1 MTAPRWTT
9 ACPDWEQRIVAGQ
22 SLVPCPPLFP
32 AEAQAAL
39 DIFRGLKIVDVLNS
53 PTFEEAC
60 REWVFDFVGA
70 VFGAYD
76 PDAGRRLINEFFL
89 LISKKNSK
97 STVAAGIMITALLR
111 NWRKNAEFIIIAPTI
126 QVARNSAD
134 PAMAMV
140 AADPELFKILRPV
153 PHLRM
158 IEHRT
163 TGATLKI
170 LAADSD
176 VVTGNKA
183 TGVLIDELHLF
194 GTKAN
199 AEAMLREARGGLT
212 SRPEGFVIAL
222 STQGEEPPAGVFK
235 QWLGRFRDIRSGK
248 LSAPKS
254 LGVLYEFPKAMIEAK
269 AYLDPAN
276 FFITNPNIGASVDE
290 EFLLDEYAK
299 AQLGGEGSVRGFLA
313 KHLNVEVGMN
323 MGSDAWA
330 GAEFWEP
337 CGDKTVT
344 LEAIL
349 ARCEVVVVGIDG
361 GGLDD
366 LLGLTILGRC
376 RETRKWLIWNRA
388 WAHKVVLN
396 RRKEIAPRLQDF
408 EKDGDLRL
416 VDDPAKAVTELVDVV
431 MQVEDAGLLADQG
444 IGVDAA
450 GIGEIV
456 DGLTGRGI
464 ALERIIGISQGWKL
478 NGAIKTTERRLAS
491 KTVLHGGR
499 PMMAWCVSNARVVP
513 QGNAISIT
521 KQVSGSAKIDP
532 VMSTFNAV
540 ALMATNPEAKGGPSV
555 YATRGLLIM

>member
-9 ACPDWEQRIVAGQ
+9 ACPDWERRIVAGE

-32 AEAQAAL
+32 AEAEAAL
-39 DIFRGLKIVDVLNS
+39 KIFRALKIVDVPGS

-76 PDAGRRLINEFFL
+76 AETGRRLINEFLL

-97 STVAAGIMITALLR
+97 STIAAGIMVTALLR
-111 NWRKNAEFIIIAPTI
+111 NWRENAEFIIIAPTI
-126 QVARNSAD
+126 KVAKNSAD
-134 PAMAMV
+134 PAMSMV
-140 AADPELFKILRPV
+140 AADPELFEILRPI
-153 PHLRM
+153 PHLKT

-194 GTKAN
+194 GAKAN

-212 SRPEGFVIAL
+212 SRKEGFVIAL
-222 STQGEEPPAGVFK
+222 STQGEDPPAGVFK
-235 QWLGRFRDIRSGK
+235 QWLDRFRNIRDGK
-248 LSAPKS
+248 LLAPKS
-254 LGVLYEFPKAMIEAK
+254 LGVLYEFPKAMLEAK
-269 AYLDPAN
+269 AHLQPEN
-276 FFITNPNIGASVDE
+276 FYVTNPNMGASVDE
-290 EFLLDEYAK
+290 EFLLDEYEK
-299 AQLGGEGSVRGFLA
+299 AQIAGEGSVRGFLS

-323 MGSDAWA
+323 MGSDRWA
-330 GAEFWEP
+330 GADFWES
-337 CGDKTVT
+337 CGDEAIT

-349 ARCEVVVVGIDG
+349 TRCEVAVVGIDG

-366 LLGLTILGRC
+366 LLGLTVLGRC
-376 RETRKWLIWNRA
+376 RETRRWLIWNRA
-388 WAHKVVLN
+388 WAHRIVLE
-396 RRKEIAPRLQDF
+396 RRKEIAPRLLDF

-416 VDDPAKAVTELVDVV
+416 VDDPAQAVMELADVV
-431 MQVEDAGLLADQG
+431 MQVEGEGLLAEQG

-456 DGLTGRGI
+456 DELTGRGI

-478 NGAIKTTERRLAS
+478 NGAIKTAERRLAS
-491 KTVLHGGR
+491 KTAVHAGR
-499 PMMAWCVSNARVVP
+499 PMMAWCVGNARVVP
-513 QGNAISIT
+513 QGNAVSIT
-521 KQVSGSAKIDP
+521 KQVSGTAKIDP
-532 VMSTFNAV
+532 LMSVFDAV
-540 ALMATNPEAKGGPSV
+540 ALMATNPEARGG
-555 YATRGLLIM
+555 GLNNFFASLGAK

>member
-1 MTAPRWTT
+1 MRWTT
-9 ACPDWEQRIVAGQ
+9 ACPDWERRIIAGE
-22 SLVPCPPLFP
+22 SLIPCPPLFS
-32 AEAQAAL
+32 AEAEAAL
-39 DIFRGLKIVDVLNS
+39 KIFRALKIVDVPGS

-76 PDAGRRLINEFFL
+76 AETGRRLINEFLL

-97 STVAAGIMITALLR
+97 STIAAGIMVTALLR
-111 NWRKNAEFIIIAPTI
+111 NWRQNAEFIIIAPTI
-126 QVARNSAD
+126 KVAQNSAD
-134 PAMAMV
+134 PAMSMV
-140 AADPELFKILRPV
+140 TADPELFEILKPI

-158 IEHRT
+158 VEHRT

-235 QWLGRFRDIRSGK
+235 QWLARFRDIRDGK

-254 LGVLYEFPKAMIEAK
+254 LGVLYEFPKAMLEAK
-269 AYLDPAN
+269 AHLRPEN
-276 FFITNPNIGASVDE
+276 FYVTNPNMGASVDE

-299 AQLGGEGSVRGFLA
+299 AQLGGEGSVRGFLS
-313 KHLNVEVGMN
+313 KHLNVEVGLN
-323 MGSDAWA
+323 MGSDRWA
-330 GAEFWEP
+330 GADFWEG
-337 CGDKTVT
+337 CGEEGLT

-366 LLGLTILGRC
+366 LLGLAVLGRC
-376 RETRKWLIWNRA
+376 RETRRWLMWHRA
-388 WAHKVVLN
+388 WAHRIVLE
-396 RRKEIAPRLQDF
+396 RRQEIAPRLLDF
-408 EKDGDLRL
+408 EKDGDLTI
-416 VDDPAKAVTELVDVV
+416 VDDPAQAVTELADIV
-431 MQVEDAGLLADQG
+431 MQVEQAELLAEQG

-456 DGLTGRGI
+456 DELTGRGI

-478 NGAIKTTERRLAS
+478 NGAIKTAERRLAS
-491 KTVLHGGR
+491 KTTAHGGR
-499 PMMAWCVSNARVVP
+499 PMMAWCVGNARIVQ

-521 KQVSGSAKIDP
+521 KQVSGTAKIDP
-532 VMSTFNAV
+532 LMSSFNAV
-540 ALMATNPEAKGGPSV
+540 ALMATNPAACGPSV
-555 YATRGLLIM
+555 YTTRGLLIV

>member
-1 MTAPRWTT
+1 MQWTT
-9 ACPDWEQRIVAGQ
+9 ACPDWERRIVAGE
-22 SLVPCPPLFP
+22 SLIPCPPLFA
-32 AEAQAAL
+32 AEAEAAL
-39 DIFRGLKIVDVLNS
+39 RIFRALKLVDVAGS
-53 PTFEEAC
+53 PTMEEAC
-60 REWVFDFVGA
+60 RQFVFDFVGA
-70 VFGAYD
+70 VFGAYN
-76 PDAGRRLINEFFL
+76 AETGRRLINEFLL

-97 STVAAGIMITALLR
+97 STIAAGIMVTALLR
-111 NWRKNAEFIIIAPTI
+111 NWRDNAEFIIIAPTI
-126 QVARNSAD
+126 KIAQNSAD

-140 AADPELFKILRPV
+140 AADPELFDILKPI
-153 PHLRM
+153 PHLKT

-183 TGVLIDELHLF
+183 TGVLIDELHVF
-194 GTKAN
+194 GTRAN

-235 QWLGRFRDIRSGK
+235 QWLARFRDIRDGK
-248 LSAPKS
+248 LTAPKS
-254 LGVLYEFPKAMIEAK
+254 LGVLYEFPKAMLEAK
-269 AYLDPAN
+269 AHLRPEN
-276 FFITNPNIGASVDE
+276 FYVTNPNMGASVDE

-299 AQLGGEGSVRGFLA
+299 AQLGGEGSVRGFLS
-313 KHLNVEVGMN
+313 KHLNVEVGLN
-323 MGSDAWA
+323 MGSDRWA
-330 GAEFWEP
+330 GADFWEV
-337 CGDKTVT
+337 CGEEGLT

-366 LLGLTILGRC
+366 LLGLAVLGRC
-376 RETRKWLIWNRA
+376 RETRRWLMWYRA
-388 WAHKVVLN
+388 WAHRIVLE
-396 RRKEIAPRLQDF
+396 RRKEIAPRLLDF
-408 EKDGDLRL
+408 EQDGDLTI
-416 VDDPAKAVTELVDVV
+416 VDDPAQAVVELADIV
-431 MQVEDAGLLADQG
+431 MQVEQAELLAEQG

-456 DGLTGRGI
+456 DELTGRGI

-478 NGAIKTTERRLAS
+478 NGAIKTAERRLAS
-491 KTVLHGGR
+491 KTAAHGGR
-499 PMMAWCVSNARVVP
+499 PMMAWCVGNARIVQ

-532 VMSTFNAV
+532 LMAGFNAV
-540 ALMATNPEAKGGPSV
+540 ALMATNPAARGPSV
-555 YATRGLLIM
+555 YATRGLLIL